1 MSFEQAVMAIG
12 VVVIAS
18 RMSCSLVGR
27 ADSAGPGGRRA
38 GAGSTPPGRPRV
50 NRIAGGPAGRQT
62 ARVTVDAG
70 MVEAAAGR
78 LAGVVSTT
86 PLERNAR
93 LSEALGAQVWL
104 KREDLQTVR
113 SYKVRGAYNLIA
125 QLDDGGRAAGVVAAS
140 AGNHAQGLAYACA
153 ALQVHG
159 RVYLPRTT
167 PRQKRDRIA
176 VLGGKMTEVI
186 LSGDSYDEAAA
197 AAAADAAASGATL
210 VPAFDDPRT
219 IAGQGTVAREIVA
232 QLGSAPDVLVIPV
245 GGGGLLAG
253 AVAWLGERHP
263 AVRVT
268 GVEPAGAACV
278 TAALA
283 AGGPVT
289 LPELDTFVDGAAVRR
304 AGDVT
309 YPLIAAS
316 GAAMMTVDEGRVCS
330 EMLALYQS
338 DGIIA
343 EPAGALA
350 TAALSTAGPGRG
362 DERGAAPGAVTVEP
376 GATVVCVVSGG
387 NNDVSRYAE
396 VVERA
401 LIHEGRKHYF
411 LVDFP
416 QEPGALRRF
425 LDEVLG
431 PDDDITLFEY
441 VKRSNRETGPALVG
455 IELARPDDLPALLAR
470 MEAAPP
476 TIEQVDSSGTLFRFL
491 L

>member
-1 MSFEQAVMAIG
+1 M
-12 VVVIAS
+12 
-18 RMSCSLVGR
+18 
-27 ADSAGPGGRRA
+27 
-38 GAGSTPPGRPRV
+38 TV
-50 NRIAGGPAGRQT
+50 NAAL
-62 ARVTVDAG
+62 
-70 MVEAAAGR
+70 VEAAAER
-78 LAGVVSTT
+78 LAGVVATT
-86 PLERNAR
+86 PLERNGR
-93 LSEALGAQVWL
+93 LSALLDCEVWL

-113 SYKVRGAYNLIA
+113 SYKARGAYNLIA
-125 QLDDGGRAAGVVAAS
+125 QLSEAARAAGVVAAS
-140 AGNHAQGLAYACA
+140 AGNHAQGLAYACS
-153 ALQVHG
+153 ALSVRG
-159 RVYLPRTT
+159 RVHLPRTT

-176 VLGGKMTEVI
+176 MLGGDMVEIVLGGDT
-186 LSGDSYDEAAA
+186 YDEASAA
-197 AAAADAAASGATL
+197 ASQDAAASGATL

-219 IAGQGTVAREIVA
+219 IAGQGTVAREVVA
-232 QLGSAPDVLVIPV
+232 QLGHAPDVMVIPV

-253 AVAWLGERHP
+253 SVAWLGERHP
-263 AVRVT
+263 
-268 GVEPAGAACV
+268 GVQVIGAEPAGAACV
-278 TAALA
+278 AAALA

-289 LPELDTFVDGAAVRR
+289 LPEMDTFVDGAAVRR
-304 AGDVT
+304 AGDIT

-316 GAAMMTVDEGRVCS
+316 GARLVTVDEGRVCR
-330 EMLALYQS
+330 EMLALYQI

-350 TAALSTAGPGRG
+350 TGALDDLAAAAGS
-362 DERGAAPGAVTVEP
+362 AAVFPP
-376 GATVVCVVSGG
+376 GATVVAVVSGG

-441 VKRSNRETGPALVG
+441 IKRSNRETGPALVG
-455 IELARPDDLPALLAR
+455 IELSRPEDLPALLDR
-470 MEAAPP
+470 MKAAPP
-476 TIEQVDSSGTLFRFL
+476 SIEKIDSSSPLFRFL